1 MKARALKY
9 TLRGH
14 DHPESGKQPAF
25 TFSVACTFK
34 TVCLDALGSEG
45 SGCRPESRI
54 LPVMARPRPP
64 ASQRVQSALPSGA
77 VLLTPLPSQSGHQ
90 ASPSKPPWG
99 DLVEVLM
106 PRLPFLSACP
116 PSPPHSQVH
125 TVGGGGSSVE
135 KAPYVFSQGRV
146 ELREALSFLPA
157 LACALALSE

>member
-14 DHPESGKQPAF
+14 DHPKSGKQPEF

-54 LPVMARPRPP
+54 PHVMARPRPP

-77 VLLTPLPSQSGHQ
+77 VLLTPLPSQSGHR
-90 ASPSKPPWG
+90 ASPSRPPWG
-99 DLVEVLM
+99 DLVEVLL
-106 PRLPFLSACP
+106 PRLPFLSQPVPAVPHTPRSTRWGRLLSREGPLCFPTGQSGAPGSPELPPRPCLCP
-116 PSPPHSQVH
+116 RP
-125 TVGGGGSSVE
+125 E
-135 KAPYVFSQGRV
+135 
-146 ELREALSFLPA
+146 
-157 LACALALSE
+157 